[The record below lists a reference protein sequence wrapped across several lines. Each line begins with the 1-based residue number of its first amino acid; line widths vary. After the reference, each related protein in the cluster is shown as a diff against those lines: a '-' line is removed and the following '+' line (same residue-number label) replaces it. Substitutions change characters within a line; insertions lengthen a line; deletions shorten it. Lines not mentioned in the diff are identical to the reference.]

1 MNRVAPNDL
10 NYDDVLPLAVES
22 KSQVRDFMPEG
33 GSVYGPNGSSNP
45 NICRIPVNADA
56 MLDARN
62 SYLRFKLNNTT
73 ASSGTLGLDFPQSF
87 IKRVRISSGGV
98 VLEDIDAYNRLYAGI
113 LYPTQVSVGGLNEA
127 TICSGQNQICLAAG
141 TTPSIKVSNVPV
153 HNANDQVA
161 SPGGVDM
168 TVHLACGFLNLERYI
183 PLVMM
188 NAGFIIELEFDS
200 AGSVGV
206 GSAANTWTISDIRYT
221 AHLID
226 LQRDFYDRLRMVM
239 NESGGVL
246 QLSGYTYRHFSGQ
259 WPSTASNATINIP
272 ARVKSI
278 KSILCKQTIE
288 ADVSGHTKF
297 GVSDGLT
304 HGLTSYQFR
313 IGSVVYPPT
322 AIETRTGASATVGG
336 YNAQAYQ
343 ELRKSFGT
351 LGNAEHGGI
360 FLNQHSYFLGGASEH
375 TGSASGAIPHLAPIG
390 LDFESFRSRLEN
402 GINTADRSLP
412 ITLELV
418 GTGGSGQ
425 VSTTVDAY
433 VMADAI
439 FYINMDGSA
448 SVSV

>member
-1 MNRVAPNDL
+1 MERVAPNDL

-33 GSVYGPNGSSNP
+33 GSVYGPNGGSNP
-45 NICRIPVNADA
+45 NICRIPVNADS

-73 ASSGTLGLDFPQSF
+73 ASSGTLGVDLPQSF

-113 LYPTQVSVGGLNEA
+113 LYPSQVSLGGVNEGS
-127 TICSGQNQICLAAG
+127 ICSGQQQTMLAAG
-141 TTPSIKVSNVPV
+141 TTPAIAVTNVPV
-153 HNANDQVA
+153 HNANSQLA
-161 SPGGVDM
+161 SGAGLDM
-168 TVHLACGFLNLERYI
+168 TIHLACGFLNLERYI

-188 NAGFIIELEFDS
+188 NAGFVIELEFDN

-239 NESGGVL
+239 DGSGGVL

-259 WPSTASNATINIP
+259 WPATASNATINVP

-278 KSILCKQTIE
+278 KSILFKQTIE
-288 ADVSGHTKF
+288 ADVSGHTKY

-304 HGLTSYQFR
+304 HGLSSYQFR

-322 AIETRTGASATVGG
+322 AIETRTGSSATVGG
-336 YNAQAYQ
+336 ANAQAYQ

-360 FLNQHSYFLGGASEH
+360 YVNHHTYFLGGTSEY
-375 TGSASGAIPHLAPIG
+375 TGSASGAIPHLAMCG

-402 GINTADRSLP
+402 GVNTADRSLP
-412 ITLELV
+412 ITLELA
-418 GTGGSGQ
+418 GEGGGSQ
-425 VSTTVDAY
+425 VATTTDVY

-448 SVSV
+448 SVSI